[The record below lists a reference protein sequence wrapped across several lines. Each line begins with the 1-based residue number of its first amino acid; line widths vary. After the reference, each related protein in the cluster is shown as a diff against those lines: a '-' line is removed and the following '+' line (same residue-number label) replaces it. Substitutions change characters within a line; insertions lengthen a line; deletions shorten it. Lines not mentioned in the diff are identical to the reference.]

1 MELDPIHRHVY
12 RMNKGLVELSMNP
25 KDKTLSI
32 RSFDF
37 KGTQLTSNTV
47 SIDLDMLPDI
57 VDILV
62 EFQNQK

>member
-1 MELDPIHRHVY
+1 MDPK
-12 RMNKGLVELSMNP
+12 N
-25 KDKTLSI
+25 KTLSI